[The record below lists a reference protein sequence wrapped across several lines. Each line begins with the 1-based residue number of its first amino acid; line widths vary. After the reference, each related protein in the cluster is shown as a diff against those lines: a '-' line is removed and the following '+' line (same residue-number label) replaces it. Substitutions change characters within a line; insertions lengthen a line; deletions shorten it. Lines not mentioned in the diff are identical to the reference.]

1 VPIVFNFDRPE
12 TKDFAETVRLL
23 AGLSHFT
30 IADIT
35 NPRSTPLELQATV
48 PEIMVPF
55 VPILQ
60 KGEEPFAMLRDL
72 WIKHRDWVLEPIRY
86 SSVDRLIEILDTE
99 ILKPAELRF
108 KILLAKKAE
117 DMPIREF

>member
-1 VPIVFNFDRPE
+1 
-12 TKDFAETVRLL
+12 
-23 AGLSHFT
+23 
-30 IADIT
+30 
-35 NPRSTPLELQATV
+35 
-48 PEIMVPF
+48 MVPF